1 MRYEL
6 FFWGMLTVVACA
18 AIAGILLG
26 WLRSVRAIL
35 GSAVAISA
43 VIATAVS
50 VLHAQ
55 SEMAEG
61 RGLSTVASFMF
72 SVVISVAF
80 ALLTRRILVRTRV
93 A

>member
-6 FFWGMLTVVACA
+6 FFWGMLAVVASA
-18 AIAGILLG
+18 AVAGILLG
-26 WLRSVRAIL
+26 WLRSIAAIL
-35 GSAVAISA
+35 AGALSVSAIIAISVA
-43 VIATAVS
+43 

-61 RGLSTVASFMF
+61 RGLSVVASFMF

-80 ALLTRRILVRTRV
+80 ALLTRRILVRARV